1 MRSSFLDPARA
12 FRAILGWGPRIG
24 PGAASGGRVALRWAA
39 HHSGLPMVLVAAIA
53 LVLSWRLIKRTFRLA
68 VEVLIALALLVM
80 ATRMG
85 WLTW

>member
-1 MRSSFLDPARA
+1 MRSPLLDPART
-12 FRAILGWGPRIG
+12 FHAILGWGPRIG
-24 PGAASGGRVALRWAA
+24 PVATSGARTALRWAA

-53 LVLSWRLIKRTFRLA
+53 VVLSWRLIKRTLRLA
-68 VEVLIALALLVM
+68 VEVLIALAFLVA

>member
-1 MRSSFLDPARA
+1 MRSPLLDPART
-12 FRAILGWGPRIG
+12 FHAILGWGPRVA
-24 PGAASGGRVALRWAA
+24 PAAVSGARAALRWAA

-53 LVLSWRLIKRTFRLA
+53 IVLSWRLIKRTLRLT
-68 VEVLIALALLVM
+68 VEVLIALAFLVV

>member
-1 MRSSFLDPARA
+1 MRSPLLDPART
-12 FRAILGWGPRIG
+12 FHAILGWGPRVA
-24 PGAASGGRVALRWAA
+24 PVATSGARAALRWAS

-53 LVLSWRLIKRTFRLA
+53 VVLSWRLIKRTLRLA
-68 VEVLIALALLVM
+68 VEVLIALVCLVA